1 MSEAIFLIDSNSL
14 ITPHLTYYPFD
25 FAPGFWN
32 QMEQAIKNAKIAI
45 LDIVRSEILQG
56 NDSLKEWMNALEIG
70 LYVDHRQPN
79 ILEKYSAILQYIQR
93 NPCYTP
99 SALTEWSK
107 GSVADPWL
115 IATASA
121 YNYTL
126 VTFEV
131 PNKGLN
137 SRYPSK
143 NAKIP
148 DIAKVFEVEVANLYH
163 MIRELGFKLH

>member
-1 MSEAIFLIDSNSL
+1 MDR
-14 ITPHLTYYPFD
+14 
-25 FAPGFWN
+25 
-32 QMEQAIKNAKIAI
+32 
-45 LDIVRSEILQG
+45 V
-56 NDSLKEWMNALEIG
+56 
-70 LYVDHRQPN
+70 
-79 ILEKYSAILQYIQR
+79 
-93 NPCYTP
+93 
-99 SALTEWSK
+99 
-107 GSVADPWL
+107 
-115 IATASA
+115 
-121 YNYTL
+121 

>member
-1 MSEAIFLIDSNSL
+1 M
-14 ITPHLTYYPFD
+14 
-25 FAPGFWN
+25 
-32 QMEQAIKNAKIAI
+32 
-45 LDIVRSEILQG
+45 
-56 NDSLKEWMNALEIG
+56 
-70 LYVDHRQPN
+70 
-79 ILEKYSAILQYIQR
+79 
-93 NPCYTP
+93 
-99 SALTEWSK
+99 TEWSK

-115 IATASA
+115 IATASEH
-121 YNYTL
+121 NYTL